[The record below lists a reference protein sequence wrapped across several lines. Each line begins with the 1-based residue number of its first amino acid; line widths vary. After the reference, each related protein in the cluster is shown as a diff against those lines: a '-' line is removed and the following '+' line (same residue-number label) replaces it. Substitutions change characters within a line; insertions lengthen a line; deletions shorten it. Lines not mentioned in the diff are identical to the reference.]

1 MLLVLLG
8 WLLGPLGSLL
18 EASWGHHRASWQPL
32 GGLLGLLASSL
43 GLLAASWAPFGGL
56 LESLGGLLG
65 LLASSLGLL
74 GASWRPLGGL
84 LGPLGWPGSGEVALA
99 RAGARFLK
107 LPGGLLG
114 GKMALARAGVGFS
127 GGRRG
132 SAQVQGARGERAAGA
147 FRDLTPLPKALA
159 KAKATT
165 IMSLLAN

>member
-56 LESLGGLLG
+56 LGSLGGLLG

-132 SAQVQGARGERAAGA
+132 GAQVRPGRKERA
-147 FRDLTPLPKALA
+147 
-159 KAKATT
+159 
-165 IMSLLAN
+165 S

>member
-56 LESLGGLLG
+56 LS

-74 GASWRPLGGL
+74 GASWLPLGGL
-84 LGPLGWPGSGEVALA
+84 LGSLCWPGSGKVALA
-99 RAGARFLK
+99 RAGALFLR

-132 SAQVQGARGERAAGA
+132 GVRVRQTFRERAAGA
-147 FRDLTPLPKALA
+147 FRDPPPP
-159 KAKATT
+159 
-165 IMSLLAN
+165 